1 MNVSAKM
8 WNCLDQDLRDK
19 IAKMV
24 VGRRERAEA
33 GEAELQSTIEDLKEA
48 GYWKS
53 RRKE

>member
-1 MNVSAKM
+1 MNHTEK
-8 WNCLDQDLRDK
+8 
-19 IAKMV
+19 
-24 VGRRERAEA
+24 RERAEA